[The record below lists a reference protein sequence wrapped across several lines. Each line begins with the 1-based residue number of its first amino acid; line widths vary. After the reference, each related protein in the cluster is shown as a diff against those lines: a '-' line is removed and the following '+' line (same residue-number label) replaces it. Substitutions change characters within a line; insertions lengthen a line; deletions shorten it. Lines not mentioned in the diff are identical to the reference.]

1 MERRKFVIG
10 LGALA
15 SGSAAAMGTGA
26 FSAASMDRDANIDV
40 VNDATGLI
48 GLVPGDTD
56 LVYETQNPGEL
67 KIDFTSDNGGEGVN
81 VNSKY
86 QVGAM
91 FNVGNALEVPGNS
104 PTSNPAFEVRNQSN
118 STQNLVIDYELTGDS
133 GSWPSD
139 NGSKLYF
146 QARPIGGAEWGG
158 YPIKDLTKTAEV
170 GSNGG
175 AVIAYTENNVND
187 DRIPAGNAVGVS
199 ILVDTTGENASPS
212 DDLSGVLKIRA
223 GSEAL
228 AAQP

>member
-10 LGALA
+10 A
-15 SGSAAAMGTGA
+15 GSLVAGGAAATGTGA
-26 FSAASMDRDANIDV
+26 FSAASMDRESNIDV
-40 VNDATGLI
+40 VNDASGLI

-56 LVYETQNPGEL
+56 LVYETDNPGEL
-67 KIDFTSDNGGEGVN
+67 KIDFTSDEGGDGVN

-86 QVGAM
+86 QIGAM
-91 FNVGNALEVPGNS
+91 FNVSGALEVPGNS
-104 PTSNPAFEVRNQSN
+104 PTGNPAFEVQNQSDA
-118 STQNLVIDYELTGDS
+118 TQNLLLDYELTGDS
-133 GSWPSD
+133 SNWPAD

-170 GSNGG
+170 GGSGG
-175 AVIAYTENNVND
+175 AAIAYTENNVND

-199 ILVDTTGENASPS
+199 ILVDTTGENATPD
-212 DDLSGVLKIRA
+212 DDLSGTLQIRA

-228 AAQP
+228 AAQN